1 MDRALIGLAFAA
13 GSVAAL
19 NPCGFAMLP
28 AYLLL
33 VVRGQQ
39 PAERALTAEK
49 SPKSRRQCTLGARSA
64 TSPIGAL
71 GRAVAATLGM
81 ALGFLTVF
89 GLFGALT
96 ISAANTVQ
104 RYLPYGTAVIGIVL
118 VALGFWLLS
127 GRDLTALTP
136 RPLGPRWAPTVRLG
150 SMYSYGVS
158 YAIASLS
165 CTIGPF
171 LAVTAAGFKGSVVT
185 GASIF
190 LAYVAGLTLVVGVL
204 AIAAATASSALADRL
219 RRVLPLVN
227 RIGGALLVL
236 VGLYVGYYGV
246 YEVRLF
252 DGSASPRDAVI
263 TSAGR
268 LQGALA
274 GWVHQHGAAPW
285 ALALFVL
292 VAGAAAA
299 ARYRRVRRRPEP
311 AAAAPPQVADQHDER
326 EHGKPDQEPVLDVAD
341 VVPAQHRQQE
351 DDDDHPGGVP
361 GAVIDPAPPP
371 RCGRHLGDVDAVVV
385 LHLGTGHGESP
396 S

>member
-1 MDRALIGLAFAA
+1 MDRGLVGLAFAA
-13 GSVAAL
+13 GLVAAL

-33 VVRGQQ
+33 VVRGQG
-39 PAERALTAEK
+39 PGGRPGLV
-49 SPKSRRQCTLGARSA
+49 L
-64 TSPIGAL
+64 L
-71 GRAVAATLGM
+71 GRALAATLGM

-96 ISAANTVQ
+96 ISAAGAVQ
-104 RYLPYGTAVIGIVL
+104 RYLPYGTVVIGIVL
-118 VALGFWLLS
+118 VALGVWLLS

-185 GASIF
+185 GASIY

-204 AIAAATASSALADRL
+204 AVAAASVGSAVADRL
-219 RRVLPLVN
+219 RRVLPFVN

-246 YEVRLF
+246 YEVRLVSGNA
-252 DGSASPRDAVI
+252 DPDDAVI

-268 LQGALA
+268 LAGALA
-274 GWVHQHGAAPW
+274 GWVHQHGGAPW
-285 ALALFVL
+285 VVALFAL
-292 VAGAAAA
+292 VAGAVAA
-299 ARYRRVRRRPEP
+299 ARYRRLRRLPEP
-311 AAAAPPQVADQHDER
+311 AAAAAPQVAHQHEER
-326 EHGKPDQEPVLDVAD
+326 ERGETDQVPVLDVAD
-341 VVPAQHRQQE
+341 VVSAQHGHQE
-351 DDDDHPGGVP
+351 DDDDQPGGVP

-371 RCGRHLGDVDAVVV
+371 RCRRHLGDVDAVEV
-385 LHLGTGHGESP
+385 LHLGTGHGESL